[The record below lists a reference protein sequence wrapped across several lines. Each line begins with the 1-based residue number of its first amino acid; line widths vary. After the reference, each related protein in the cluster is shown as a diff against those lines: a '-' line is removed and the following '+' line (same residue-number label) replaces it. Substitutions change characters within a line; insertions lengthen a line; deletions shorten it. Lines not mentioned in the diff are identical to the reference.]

1 MKNTTKAFVL
11 SALTAATM
19 LTSCGASSQ
28 KKQVTLSNEVD
39 SASYVLGVL
48 MGTNI
53 REQIQPQL
61 GSFNAEAFDA
71 AVRLALLNDTAN
83 LKFDTQQANMI
94 MSSIMMRKQQE
105 VATKNLAE
113 GKKFLEENA
122 KKDGVVALPN
132 GLQYIILE
140 EGTGP
145 KPTADDV
152 VEVDYVGTLIDGTEF
167 DSSIKR
173 GQPAKFPLK
182 GVIPGWT
189 EILQLMPV
197 GSKWKVFI
205 PADLAYGERS
215 SGPIPSNST
224 LIFEITLHQIIKQEA
239 PKDDAD
245 ASKGKK

>member
-39 SASYVLGVL
+39 SASYVLGVML
-48 MGTNI
+48 GTNI
-53 REQIQPQL
+53 REEIQKQL
-61 GSFNAEAFDA
+61 GSFNNDAFDA
-71 AVRLALLNDTAN
+71 AVRLALSNDTAN
-83 LKFDTQQANMI
+83 LKFEPMQAQMI
-94 MSSIMMRKQQE
+94 LRDIMTRKQQ
-105 VATKNLAE
+105 ALAAKNLEE

-132 GLQYIILE
+132 GLQYIVLE
-140 EGTGP
+140 EGTGE

-205 PADLAYGERS
+205 PAELAYGERT
-215 SGPIPSNST
+215 SGPIPGNST
-224 LIFEITLHQIIKQEA
+224 LIFEITLHQIVKQEA
-239 PKDDAD
+239 PKDNAD
-245 ASKGKK
+245 DKGKK